1 MGNAFA
7 DSLKQIVP
15 SRIISPIERPL
26 KSKGVC
32 RTVAL
37 EDQTLQA
44 KKGCTVVPP
53 VINAVFKC
61 S

>member
-26 KSKGVC
+26 KSKGVR

-37 EDQTLQA
+37 EDQALQPQ
-44 KKGCTVVPP
+44 KGRAVVTP
-53 VINAVFKC
+53 VIYAVFKC